1 MAWRGLHLTQP
12 GRLSLA
18 HGQVVVAQDD
28 GEVRIPLEDVAWIV
42 LDTPQATLTV
52 ALLSACMGA
61 GVAVVACDAAH
72 TPSGMAL
79 PFHRHHRQ
87 AAVAQLQVRI
97 TAPLRKR
104 LWQAVVQ
111 AKIRNQAAS
120 LRACGGDGRP
130 LEAMAARVGSG
141 DPDNTEARAAREY
154 WRAFFPAFTREG
166 EGDLRNAMLNYGYA
180 VVRAGVARGL
190 VAAGLLPAFGI
201 GHASQSNAFNL
212 ADDIVEPFRP
222 FVDLVVWTMSDEGRV
237 KEGKLTVDHRR
248 RLAALPLQ
256 EAWMG
261 QEIMTL
267 LAASERAGA
276 SLVRAMEFG
285 TASLLELPRPTGA
298 LP

>member
-1 MAWRGLHLTQP
+1 MAWRGLHLTRP

-18 HGQVVVAQDD
+18 HGQVVVAQED
-28 GEVRIPLEDVAWIV
+28 GEVRVPLEDVAWVI
-42 LDTPQATLTV
+42 LDTPHATVTA
-52 ALLSACMGA
+52 ALLSACMSA

-72 TPSGMAL
+72 LPSGMAL

-87 AAVAQLQVRI
+87 AAVAQLQI
-97 TAPLRKR
+97 GTSAPLRKR

-111 AKIRNQAAS
+111 AKVRNQAAS

-141 DPDNTEARAAREY
+141 DPDNTEARAARAY
-154 WRAFFPAFTREG
+154 WGAFFPCFTRDG

-201 GHASQSNAFNL
+201 GHASQSNPFNL
-212 ADDIVEPFRP
+212 ADDIMEPFRP
-222 FVDLVVWTMSDEGRV
+222 FVDVQVWQMADRGRV
-237 KEGKLTVDHRR
+237 KDGALTVEHRR
-248 RLAALPLQ
+248 TLAALPLQ
-256 EAWMG
+256 EAWVG
-261 QEIMTL
+261 QEAMTVL
-267 LAASERAGA
+267 SASERAGA

-285 TASLLELPRPTGA
+285 TVSLLELPRLVSTG
-298 LP
+298 

>member
-1 MAWRGLHLTQP
+1 MAWRGLHLTRP

-18 HGQVVVAQDD
+18 HGQVVVEQDD
-28 GEVRIPLEDVAWIV
+28 GEVRIPLEDVAWVV
-42 LDTPQATLTV
+42 LDTPQATLTA
-52 ALLSACMGA
+52 ALLSACMSA
-61 GVAVVACDAAH
+61 GVAVVACDATH

-87 AAVAQLQVRI
+87 AAVAQLQVRVS
-97 TAPLRKR
+97 APLRKR

-120 LRACGGDGRP
+120 LRACGGDWRP

-166 EGDLRNAMLNYGYA
+166 EGDLRNSMLNYGYA
-180 VVRAGVARGL
+180 VVRASVARGL

-222 FVDLVVWTMSDEGRV
+222 FVDLVVWAMSDEGRV
-237 KEGKLTVDHRR
+237 KDGKLTVDHRR

-256 EAWMG
+256 EAWVG
-261 QEIMTL
+261 QEVMTL

-276 SLVRAMEFG
+276 SLVRAMEFS
-285 TASLLELPRPTGA
+285 TVSLLELPKLTGA